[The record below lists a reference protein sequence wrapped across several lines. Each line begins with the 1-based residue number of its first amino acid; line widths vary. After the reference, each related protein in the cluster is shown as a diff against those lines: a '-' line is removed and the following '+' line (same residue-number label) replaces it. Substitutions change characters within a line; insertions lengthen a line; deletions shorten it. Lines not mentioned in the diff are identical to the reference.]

1 MVNKRIQ
8 EKREYT
14 IEDLENLLDN
24 LPYIIWIKDEEGRY
38 KYANKLASEKLD
50 LEKKDL
56 LGKKNSD
63 FKDKEVLRNL
73 PDNEREILEKKMGT
87 YSKREIKIAEENI
100 HLETYSIPFLSSKK
114 TNLIGEFVREI
125 IPKKSINSN
134 IEDASINICSRNKHD
149 ELKNKERL
157 KQIIND
163 FKKILDAQG
172 MSVYIYN
179 SEKEIFEN
187 YVKSGILNNCN
198 EVMSKE
204 SINNTELD
212 KFYCIRCGC
221 ELIGILDVQY
231 SEKYIGDKNNNEDII
246 KSICDVIGVI
256 IKNKCLYSTLNTEL
270 NKRMESEKEL
280 ELFLET
286 ATDLCAIAKDDGYF
300 IKVTDNWT
308 KVLGWSKEELMNM
321 KCIDLIHKDDLPRVY
336 KLINLA
342 YNYNKWKY
350 VGFIDKCLCKNGEY
364 RIVEWNWSYINGGKT
379 FIMTG
384 KDITNYNKL
393 ALENKRL
400 ENAIALESLKTQ
412 FFANLSHEFKT
423 PLNIILTTA
432 QLMESYIKKFD
443 DMLEKQSMNKYLKG
457 LKQNSYR
464 LLKLVNNLIDIT
476 KIDGGHYKINMVN
489 KNIVNVIE
497 EIVLSVAEYTKNKE
511 RDIIFD
517 TDEEEIILACDPEKI
532 ERIILNL
539 VSNALKYT
547 EKDGIIKVNI
557 STNLDDN
564 EVIISVKDNG
574 IGIPKEYKEKI
585 FERFKQVENFLHK
598 NYEGSGIG
606 LSLVK
611 SIVEMHGGKI
621 WINSEPDEGTEVIFT
636 LPIRKIDE
644 EKLDEYNNKKISS
657 KIEVFD
663 IEFSDIYSM

>member
-1 MVNKRIQ
+1 MVNKDEK
-8 EKREYT
+8 EKRQYT

-24 LPYIIWIKDEEGRY
+24 IPYIIWIKDEEGRY
-38 KYANKLASEKLD
+38 KYANKLATEKLD
-50 LEKKDL
+50 LEQKNL

-63 FKDKEVLRNL
+63 FKDNEILKNW
-73 PDNEREILEKKMGT
+73 PDNERKILEEKSCA
-87 YSKREIKIAEENI
+87 YFKRKIKSDGEDICV
-100 HLETYSIPFLSSKK
+100 ETYNMPFLSSKK
-114 TNLIGEFVREI
+114 TNLIGGVVRKITTE
-125 IPKKSINSN
+125 KKVVSHIK
-134 IEDASINICSRNKHD
+134 DASINICNKNKYD

-157 KQIIND
+157 KQIISD
-163 FKKILDAQG
+163 FKKIIGAQG

-187 YVKSGILNNCN
+187 YVKSGVMNKSN
-198 EVMSKE
+198 EVISKDD
-204 SINNTELD
+204 INNTPVN
-212 KFYCIRCGC
+212 KFYCIRCER
-221 ELIGILDVQY
+221 ELVGVLNVQY
-231 SEKYIGDKNNNEDII
+231 REEDIHKYNNEDFI
-246 KSICDVIGVI
+246 KSICDVIGI
-256 IKNKCLYSTLNTEL
+256 IINNKFLYSTLNKEL
-270 NKRMESEKEL
+270 NKRVESEKEL

-286 ATDLCAIAKDDGYF
+286 ATDLCGIAKNDGSF
-300 IKVTDNWT
+300 IKVTNNWT

-321 KCIDLIHKDDLPRVY
+321 NCTDLIHKDDLPRIY
-336 KLINLA
+336 ELLNLA

-350 VGFIDKCLCKNGEY
+350 VGFIDRCICKNGEY
-364 RIVEWNWSYINGGKT
+364 RTLEWNWSYINGGKT

-400 ENAIALESLKTQ
+400 QNAIALESLKTQ

-443 DMLEKQSMNKYLKG
+443 DILEKQNMCKYIKG

-476 KIDGGHYKINMVN
+476 KIDGGHYKVNMVN

-585 FERFKQVENFLHK
+585 FERFKQVENSLHK

-611 SIVEMHGGKI
+611 SIVEMHGGEI
-621 WINSEPDEGTEVIFT
+621 WINSNPEEGTEVIFT

>member
-1 MVNKRIQ
+1 MVNRYVK

-24 LPYIIWIKDEEGRY
+24 IPYMVSIKDENGRY
-38 KYANKLASEKLD
+38 KYTNKLASEKLS
-50 LEKKDL
+50 LEKKNL
-56 LGKKNSD
+56 D
-63 FKDKEVLRNL
+63 FKDKVELNKLSNNKR
-73 PDNEREILEKKMGT
+73 ILNKKMKI
-87 YSKREIKIAEENI
+87 YSKREFKITEENMN
-100 HLETYSIPFLSSKK
+100 LETYSVPFLSSNKI
-114 TNLIGEFVREI
+114 NLIGEFSREI
-125 IPKKSINSN
+125 KSKKSIQSN
-134 IEDASINICSRNKHD
+134 IEDTSINIYNRNKNN

-157 KQIIND
+157 KQIISD
-163 FKKILDAQG
+163 LKKILNAEG

-179 SEKEIFEN
+179 SEKDFFEN
-187 YVKSGILNNCN
+187 YVRSGFLNNCS
-198 EVMSKE
+198 ETISKE

-212 KFYCIRCGC
+212 KFYCIRYGY
-221 ELIGILDVQY
+221 ELIGVLEVQY
-231 SEKYIGDKNNNEDII
+231 SEKYIDYKNNNEDII
-246 KSICDVIGVI
+246 KSMCDVIGII
-256 IKNKCLYSTLNTEL
+256 IKNKCLYATLKTEL
-270 NKRMESEKEL
+270 NKRAESEKEL

-286 ATDLCAIAKDDGYF
+286 ATDLCAIARDDGYF
-300 IKVTDNWT
+300 AKVTDNWT
-308 KVLGWSKEELMNM
+308 KVLGWSKEELINM
-321 KCIDLIHKDDLPRVY
+321 KCTDLIHKDDLPRIY
-336 KLINLA
+336 KLIKLA
-342 YNYNKWKY
+342 QDYNKWEY

-364 RIVEWNWSYINGGKT
+364 RIIEWNWSYINGGKT

-443 DMLEKQSMNKYLKG
+443 DMLEKQSMSKYVRG

-476 KIDGGHYKINMVN
+476 KIDGGHYKVNMVN

-511 RDIIFD
+511 RNIIFD

-557 STNLDDN
+557 STNLHDN

-585 FERFKQVENFLHK
+585 FERFKQVENSLHK

-611 SIVEMHGGKI
+611 SIVEMHEGKI
-621 WINSEPDEGTEVIFT
+621 WINSEEDEGTEIIFT
-636 LPIRKIDE
+636 LPIKKIDE
-644 EKLDEYNNKKISS
+644 EKLAEYNNKKISS

>member
-1 MVNKRIQ
+1 MVNRYVK

-24 LPYIIWIKDEEGRY
+24 IPYMVSIKDENGRY
-38 KYANKLASEKLD
+38 KYNNKLASEKLG
-50 LEKKDL
+50 LEKKNL
-56 LGKKNSD
+56 D
-63 FKDKEVLRNL
+63 FKHKVELNKLYNKKR
-73 PDNEREILEKKMGT
+73 ILNKNMKI
-87 YSKREIKIAEENI
+87 YSKRKFKITEENMN
-100 HLETYSIPFLSSKK
+100 LETYSVPFLSSNNI
-114 TNLIGEFVREI
+114 NLIGEFSREI
-125 IPKKSINSN
+125 KSKKNINSN
-134 IEDASINICSRNKHD
+134 AGDTSINICNKHKHN

-157 KQIIND
+157 KQIISD
-163 FKKILDAQG
+163 FKKILNAEG

-179 SEKEIFEN
+179 SEKDFFEN
-187 YVKSGILNNCN
+187 YVRSGSLNNCS
-198 EVMSKE
+198 EIISKE
-204 SINNTELD
+204 SINNAELD
-212 KFYCIRCGC
+212 KFYCIRCGY
-221 ELIGILDVQY
+221 ELIGVLEVQY
-231 SEKYIGDKNNNEDII
+231 SEKYIDYKNNNEDIT
-246 KSICDVIGVI
+246 KSICDVVGII

-270 NKRMESEKEL
+270 NKRAESEKEL

-300 IKVTDNWT
+300 VKVTDNWT
-308 KVLGWSKEELMNM
+308 KVLGWSKEELINM
-321 KCIDLIHKDDLPRVY
+321 KCTDLIHKDDLPRIY
-336 KLINLA
+336 KLIKLA
-342 YNYNKWKY
+342 QGYNKWKY
-350 VGFIDKCLCKNGEY
+350 AGFIDKCLCKNGEY
-364 RIVEWNWSYINGGKT
+364 RIIEWNWSYINGGKT

-443 DMLEKQSMNKYLKG
+443 DMLEKQSMGKYVRG

-476 KIDGGHYKINMVN
+476 KIDGGHYKVNMVN

-511 RDIIFD
+511 RNIIFD

-557 STNLDDN
+557 STNLHDN

-585 FERFKQVENFLHK
+585 FERFKQVENSLHK

-611 SIVEMHGGKI
+611 SIVEMHEGKI
-621 WINSEPDEGTEVIFT
+621 WINSESDEGTEIIFT
-636 LPIRKIDE
+636 LPIKKIDE